1 LAATVGPGAGGHV
14 EPDQPGRG
22 SGGGEKWLA
31 PGDCGV
37 AATAGGVATTAGGV
51 ATTAGGSLDSVVVQ
65 AAVPG

>member
-37 AATAGGVATTAGGV
+37 AATAGGVATTAGG
-51 ATTAGGSLDSVVVQ
+51 SLDSVVVQ